1 MARRRDN
8 FAACPPARDA
18 AIPETSM
25 KFALSHIPDI
35 RFGADEIDNLA
46 SHAKSLG
53 DIRKAAIVMDSFLAG
68 SGLGKRVQEM
78 LSAAGIASEIYSGFA
93 GEPKL
98 QHVREATAVARGAD
112 LVIGIGGGSA
122 LDIAKIVACTAAS
135 GEDAM
140 HYALA
145 ANPLPRNALS
155 KIMIPTTAGTGSET
169 SATNIFAGPEGK
181 KLWIWGAE
189 SKADLVILDPA
200 LTVSL
205 PANLTAW
212 CGMDAFIHAFEA
224 STNRNAHAAGK
235 LFGHEAMQ
243 LIAAN
248 LAEAVGNPSNLDAR
262 GKVLLGS
269 CYAGV
274 AIDNCGTAIA
284 HNISHA
290 MAGLA
295 PVHHGLA
302 TALGF
307 EVSLT
312 WLADA
317 GTADLNQA
325 ANVLGLATS
334 DLPTFV
340 TRLMDTCGIR
350 RALPAAFARFTAADL
365 AAEMRAAENQPMRRS
380 TIRDVADADLD
391 TFATAIMTL
400 EKEG

>member
-1 MARRRDN
+1 MS
-8 FAACPPARDA
+8 F
-18 AIPETSM
+18 S
-25 KFALSHIPDI
+25 LSAIPDI
-35 RFGADEIDNLA
+35 RFGAHEFDSIA
-46 SHAKSLG
+46 AHAKALCPTG
-53 DIRKAAIVMDSFLAG
+53 KAAVVMDSFLAG
-68 SGLGKRVQEM
+68 SGLGEKVV
-78 LSAAGIASEIYSGFA
+78 AALAAEGITAEVFADFA

-98 QHVREATAVARGAD
+98 SHVQKAGAVARGKS

-122 LDIAKIVACTAAS
+122 LDIAKIAACTAAS
-135 GEDAM
+135 GEDPM

-145 ANPLPRNALS
+145 ANPLPKNPLN
-155 KIMIPTTAGTGSET
+155 KIMVPTTAGTGSET

-189 SKADLVILDPA
+189 TKADLVILDPA

-205 PANLTAW
+205 PANMTAW

-235 LFGHEAMQ
+235 LFGHEGMR

-248 LAEAVGNPSNLDAR
+248 LKRAVRQPDDLDAR

-269 CYAGV
+269 CYGGV

-295 PVHHGLA
+295 PIHHGHA

-307 EVSLT
+307 EVSLP
-312 WLADA
+312 WLVEANTDEI
-317 GTADLNQA
+317 QA
-325 ANVLGLATS
+325 AAAALGLKSAT
-334 DLPTFV
+334 DIPAYV
-340 TRLMDTCGIR
+340 TRLMDACNIART
-350 RALPAAFARFTAADL
+350 LPAGFASFHAADL
-365 AAEMRAAENQPMRRS
+365 ANEMRAPENQPMRRS
-380 TIRDVADADLD
+380 TIRDVTDADID
-391 TFATAIMTL
+391 NFAQAIMAL
-400 EKEG
+400 KG

>member
-1 MARRRDN
+1 
-8 FAACPPARDA
+8 
-18 AIPETSM
+18 M

-35 RFGADEIDNLA
+35 RFGPDEVDNLA
-46 SHAKSLG
+46 SHARALG
-53 DIRKAAIVMDSFLAG
+53 AGRAAIVMDSFLAA
-68 SGLGKRVQEM
+68 SGLAARVQGM
-78 LSAAGIASEIYSGFA
+78 LAAESITSEVYSGFA

-98 QHVREATAVARGAD
+98 QHLREATAVATGAD

-122 LDIAKIVACTAAS
+122 LDIAKIVACTASS

-145 ANPLPRNALS
+145 ANPLPKAALK

-212 CGMDAFIHAFEA
+212 CGLDAFIHAFEA

-235 LFGHEAMQ
+235 LFGHQAMR
-243 LIAAN
+243 LIAGN
-248 LAEAVGNPSNLDAR
+248 LPEAVNTPTDIDAR

-269 CYAGV
+269 CYAGI

-307 EVSLT
+307 EVSLA
-312 WLADA
+312 WLAEAD
-317 GTADLNQA
+317 TVDLNEA
-325 ANVLGLATS
+325 AAVLGLTRAS
-334 DLPTFV
+334 EIPAFV
-340 TRLMDTCGIR
+340 TRLMDACGLTR
-350 RALPAAFARFTAADL
+350 SLPAGFAAFTAADL
-365 AAEMRAAENQPMRRS
+365 AREMRAPENQPMRRS
-380 TIRDVADADLD
+380 TVRDVLDADLD
-391 TFATAIMTL
+391 TFANAIMTMQ
-400 EKEG
+400 KEA

>member
-1 MARRRDN
+1 M
-8 FAACPPARDA
+8 
-18 AIPETSM
+18 
-25 KFALSHIPDI
+25 
-35 RFGADEIDNLA
+35 
-46 SHAKSLG
+46 
-53 DIRKAAIVMDSFLAG
+53 
-68 SGLGKRVQEM
+68 
-78 LSAAGIASEIYSGFA
+78 
-93 GEPKL
+93 
-98 QHVREATAVARGAD
+98 
-112 LVIGIGGGSA
+112 IGIGGGSA

-145 ANPLPRNALS
+145 ANPLPRNALK

-200 LTVSL
+200 LTVTL
-205 PANLTAW
+205 PASLTAW

-235 LFGHEAMQ
+235 MFGHEAMR
-243 LIAAN
+243 LLAGN
-248 LAEAVGNPSNLDAR
+248 LADAVRNPSNLDAR

-307 EVSLT
+307 EVSMP
-312 WLADA
+312 WLAEAD
-317 GTADLNQA
+317 TADLNEA
-325 ANVLGLATS
+325 AVVLGLSKAFE
-334 DLPTFV
+334 LPAFV
-340 TRLMDTCGIR
+340 TGLMDACGIK
-350 RALPAAFARFTAADL
+350 RAIPAAFATFTAADL
-365 AAEMRAAENQPMRRS
+365 AGEMRAPENQPMRRS
-380 TIRDVADADLD
+380 TIRDVADVDLD
-391 TFATAIMTL
+391 NFAQAIMTMQ
-400 EKEG
+400 KEG

>member
-1 MARRRDN
+1 
-8 FAACPPARDA
+8 
-18 AIPETSM
+18 M

-35 RFGADEIDNLA
+35 RFGADEINNLA
-46 SHAKSLG
+46 GHAKSLG
-53 DIRKAAIVMDSFLAG
+53 NIGKAAIVMDSFLANG
-68 SGLGKRVQEM
+68 GLGKRVQDM
-78 LSAAGIASEIYSGFA
+78 LAAEGISSSIYSGFA

-98 QHVREATAVARGAD
+98 KHIQEATKAAEGAD

-145 ANPLPRNALS
+145 ANPLPDNALK

-212 CGMDAFIHAFEA
+212 CGLDAFIHAFEA

-235 LFGHEAMQ
+235 VFGHEAMR

-248 LAEAVGNPSNLDAR
+248 LAEAVSNPANLDAR

-307 EVSLT
+307 EVSLA
-312 WLADA
+312 WLAETD
-317 GTADLNQA
+317 TADLNDA
-325 ANVLGLATS
+325 AAVLGLAKAS
-334 DLPTFV
+334 EIPAFV
-340 TRLMDTCGIR
+340 TRLMDACGLKR
-350 RALPAAFARFTAADL
+350 SLPAGFGAFTAADL
-365 AAEMRAAENQPMRRS
+365 AVEMRAPENQPMRRS
-380 TIRDVADADLD
+380 TVRDVSDADLD
-391 TFATAIMTL
+391 TFANAIMTMQ
-400 EKEG
+400 KEA